1 MSEGECVLGK
11 SLAVITGAS
20 SGFGV
25 VFARKLA
32 PAYDLL
38 LIARRKQRLEALASE
53 LTAQYGCAANV
64 LTADLADETDLAA
77 VAERI
82 AAESSLALLVN
93 NAGFGSRGLFWESD
107 LEVQERMHRLHVMAT
122 VRLCHS
128 ALRIMV
134 ANNEGGII
142 NVSSVSAFVQR
153 SGSVSYGAT
162 KAWMAKFTE
171 GLYLELKGIGS
182 AVKVQAL
189 CPGFTCTDFH
199 ETLGLE
205 RQSVAPPSLWLRP
218 EFVVEESLKALPR
231 GKLLVVPGWKYK
243 AIVTLV
249 SKLPTP
255 LRLAFEAAGSTK
267 NSRWK

>member
-1 MSEGECVLGK
+1 LGK
-11 SLAVITGAS
+11 PLAVITGAS

-32 PAYDLL
+32 ANHDLL
-38 LIARRKQRLEALASE
+38 LIARRKQKLEALAAE
-53 LTAQYGCAANV
+53 LTAQYGCAADV
-64 LTADLADETDLAA
+64 LSADLADEKDLAA

-82 AAESSLALLVN
+82 AAEQNLALLVN

-122 VRLCHS
+122 VRLCHA

-134 ANNEGGII
+134 ANNAGGII
-142 NVSSVSAFVQR
+142 NVASVSAFVQR

-162 KAWMAKFTE
+162 KGWMTKFTE

-189 CPGFTCTDFH
+189 CPGFTYTDFH

-218 EFVVEESLKALPR
+218 EFVVDESLKALPHA
-231 GKLLVVPGWKYK
+231 KLIVVPGWKYQ
-243 AIVTLV
+243 VLV
-249 SKLPTP
+249 AVISKLPMP